1 VAAAAAVPAGLAIS
15 HLTVEVAAQERNE
28 RVEQN
33 FRDIRRHENA
43 HVQFLVDALGNQARP
58 RPTFRNLGQRTY
70 RDFVATSKALENTG
84 VGAYLGAAPALLS
97 RTYLA
102 AAGSIALIE
111 ARHAGWLNTFDRAR
125 LTANVFGQE
134 QQFERALTAQEV
146 VNLASP
152 FVANLNGGP
161 PLTYSTTPSAANDIT
176 ILNFALALEFLE
188 QEFYNLNVPHFFSE

>member
-1 VAAAAAVPAGLAIS
+1 MHRQYLLDQVSEPTSQEPVRSERAGPRPVARRTNSRRSFLRGAAVAAAAAVPAGLAIS

-84 VGAYLGAAPALLS
+84 VGAYLGS
-97 RTYLA
+97 CRCK
-102 AAGSIALIE
+102 
-111 ARHAGWLNTFDRAR
+111 
-125 LTANVFGQE
+125 
-134 QQFERALTAQEV
+134 
-146 VNLASP
+146 
-152 FVANLNGGP
+152 
-161 PLTYSTTPSAANDIT
+161 
-176 ILNFALALEFLE
+176 
-188 QEFYNLNVPHFFSE
+188 